1 MTNKLELE
9 FGEGNYQGSKMFSS
23 LAELMGLSVD
33 LVRKSFDYD
42 AEPSRDVFIG
52 AHTHL

>member
-23 LAELMGLSVD
+23 LAEVMGLSVD
-33 LVRKSFDYD
+33 LVSKTSEYE